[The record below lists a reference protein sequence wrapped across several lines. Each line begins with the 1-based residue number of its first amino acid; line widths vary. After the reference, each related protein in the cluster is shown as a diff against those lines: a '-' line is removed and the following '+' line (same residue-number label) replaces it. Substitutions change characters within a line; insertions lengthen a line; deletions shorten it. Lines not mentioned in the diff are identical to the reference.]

1 MDIHLDPDLQ
11 AKLAKLAAERGR
23 DLEMLAKEAI
33 QRFVDYDEWF
43 IEEVKKGLAQI
54 ERGQVLTHEE
64 VGARLE
70 KLLAEKRSPA

>member
-54 ERGQVLTHEE
+54 ERGEVLTHEE